1 MRSVFVR
8 WSEVHRHALVSEIGQ
23 IRAQS
28 YFWIRIAHEK
38 SIDEPPPP
46 NFNMIQNGA
55 PDNAGAENAA
65 EVQPDAVEHQS
76 GVLEE
81 VTILMDTVLSTII
94 EETEPESSTN
104 SGSAAEQSI
113 DETNPEM
120 PPIMMGMPTFSPEE
134 FQTFLD
140 SNPNLKERLANIPIM
155 TGEQI
160 AEEFQRMN
168 WEEVVTES
176 WVDDNSDELTTHQ
189 PNESTQ
195 IPLNSAENGGEF
207 DDGESARNSTTFEE
221 FDIDFEYPQVALQS
235 NIDPM
240 LSSTTHHEYF
250 AEDVLAVGI
259 DNEVDMDFV
268 VTEEDV
274 VEDMEIG
281 TNEDSENDPNIQNGI
296 IAQEGRTEDL
306 ADEMTE
312 EFGDDEENRRIL
324 DGVERPA
331 LQQNDD
337 ILINVPRD
345 DVIVEQPE
353 NLTNLSGNEQV
364 VVVEGAPSERPHN
377 IPKTNNPTREDA
389 LAFLKRLYA
398 MMPCDPAV
406 MNDDEMLINR
416 ETVDVVVAKPGNSEN
431 PAEEIGADVVEYD
444 VDDLTPEKSG
454 NALDESTTHQPVQDS
469 KKSPNSSPKTSSIVD
484 IDANIVPTNEEAT
497 ENTRNDNE
505 MMEET
510 VDIGEYSEIFDE
522 NVEANEEVF
531 EIEQNEQM
539 EDREND
545 EDASRPRT
553 SENRP
558 SSLNSNDRIH
568 QVRQSSSQSLRPTN
582 DIDADMNIRE
592 PSATDEDFD
601 GRTESNVSDDEDDE
615 IKYRGMSAAQIG
627 LKKYLKDC
635 RRNKLSHDPF
645 WFHDEEEKRRYE
657 EKQERS
663 RSAYDRDADEF
674 DTRPRSP
681 VSQSTVRASPPSSP
695 KARTPSPSRVTSAS
709 SRSSRSSS
717 PSEDSSSPASH
728 HSSNIVNPDI
738 YFEKN
743 NVGECTMT
751 ISKKIFAG
759 DIKIVIEADSIKA
772 IGKLRDNLTIVSI
785 DSDDC
790 CGFETADS
798 QTVSMERII
807 RRRLERAYVDYRG
820 VRIPVQAF
828 NALMAQD
835 ALAAFSDND
844 EDDDDDQ
851 FVTAPSTPS
860 RPIRRPRKRSA
871 AHLVAPITP
880 PPPPKRS
887 KPAPKSTRK
896 ARQPTVARPAR
907 SARIAAMKN
916 VAPAPTPIAPA
927 TPPPRLAARLAA
939 RMAAQQNTNPVAST
953 NPPTPPANHS
963 NGLKRPAGALS
974 SQPPPKMTKSD
985 KEKEMQTIADVHQA
999 LKHIENGVNSE
1010 SYGFHTL
1017 EILTRQRPL
1026 VRNML
1031 SYFENPTP
1039 QKLAKQNMLP
1049 PTPIVKMSVCPYTNR
1064 FNAILNDYFNGFQHR
1079 SLANTTNFNFAN
1091 EFGDIENNESQIAV
1105 DLDD

>member
-1 MRSVFVR
+1 
-8 WSEVHRHALVSEIGQ
+8 
-23 IRAQS
+23 
-28 YFWIRIAHEK
+28 
-38 SIDEPPPP
+38 
-46 NFNMIQNGA
+46 MIQNGA

-65 EVQPDAVEHQS
+65 EVQPDAVEHQR

-553 SENRP
+553 SEN
-558 SSLNSNDRIH
+558 LGVMTLAVYTIF
-568 QVRQSSSQSLRPTN
+568 QS
-582 DIDADMNIRE
+582 
-592 PSATDEDFD
+592 
-601 GRTESNVSDDEDDE
+601 
-615 IKYRGMSAAQIG
+615 
-627 LKKYLKDC
+627 
-635 RRNKLSHDPF
+635 
-645 WFHDEEEKRRYE
+645 
-657 EKQERS
+657 
-663 RSAYDRDADEF
+663 
-674 DTRPRSP
+674 
-681 VSQSTVRASPPSSP
+681 
-695 KARTPSPSRVTSAS
+695 
-709 SRSSRSSS
+709 
-717 PSEDSSSPASH
+717 
-728 HSSNIVNPDI
+728 
-738 YFEKN
+738 
-743 NVGECTMT
+743 
-751 ISKKIFAG
+751 ISKC
-759 DIKIVIEADSIKA
+759 
-772 IGKLRDNLTIVSI
+772 L
-785 DSDDC
+785 
-790 CGFETADS
+790 
-798 QTVSMERII
+798 
-807 RRRLERAYVDYRG
+807 
-820 VRIPVQAF
+820 
-828 NALMAQD
+828 
-835 ALAAFSDND
+835 
-844 EDDDDDQ
+844 
-851 FVTAPSTPS
+851 
-860 RPIRRPRKRSA
+860 SA
-871 AHLVAPITP
+871 
-880 PPPPKRS
+880 
-887 KPAPKSTRK
+887 
-896 ARQPTVARPAR
+896 
-907 SARIAAMKN
+907 
-916 VAPAPTPIAPA
+916 
-927 TPPPRLAARLAA
+927 
-939 RMAAQQNTNPVAST
+939 
-953 NPPTPPANHS
+953 
-963 NGLKRPAGALS
+963 
-974 SQPPPKMTKSD
+974 
-985 KEKEMQTIADVHQA
+985 
-999 LKHIENGVNSE
+999 
-1010 SYGFHTL
+1010 
-1017 EILTRQRPL
+1017 
-1026 VRNML
+1026 
-1031 SYFENPTP
+1031 
-1039 QKLAKQNMLP
+1039 
-1049 PTPIVKMSVCPYTNR
+1049 TNR
-1064 FNAILNDYFNGFQHR
+1064 FNSFLNDYFNGFQHR

-1091 EFGDIENNESQIAV
+1091 EFEDIENNENQFAV
-1105 DLDD
+1105 DLDVRHLKPEELNGHVLTVEANHELGVMTLAVYTILQSIFKMSACHTLIASTHFSTTTSMVSNIVLWPTQPTPTLPTNSKTNNENQFAVDLDVRNLKPEELNVNLNLK